1 MIKIW
6 RETFIVKEPYKIMC
20 KCGLNLLT
28 LIYLNKFC
36 STNLTQCTLSP
47 SVPLAEKI
55 NVQIFLYPIQ
65 VTNIK
70 FWFISPGPKKHILLV
85 PNSLIQR
92 AVTYPGEKCAC
103 VTRVRQGHGNARQKI
118 DSDANSLYDE
128 LKILAFKT
136 NNKIIFNLYIFMK
149 KFLGQSKKR
158 LWILFEIAD
167 FKNGMRVR
175 KIKFL

>member
-36 STNLTQCTLSP
+36 SANLTQCTLSP

-85 PNSLIQR
+85 PILSYNEQWRTQGKSAPVLREYARAMGMQDKKLIPIR
-92 AVTYPGEKCAC
+92 IHYTM
-103 VTRVRQGHGNARQKI
+103 
-118 DSDANSLYDE
+118 
-128 LKILAFKT
+128 
-136 NNKIIFNLYIFMK
+136 NKKY
-149 KFLGQSKKR
+149 
-158 LWILFEIAD
+158 
-167 FKNGMRVR
+167 
-175 KIKFL
+175 